1 MHLEREEESMVTL
14 DATVERVEE
23 KYLLKINIEQGSIEI
38 PLSEDNPN
46 AVKSAF
52 NKLIHR
58 VKIGEFTIQ
67 LDKVGE
73 DLFSM
78 VAHEYLTQL
87 NREIQEVRSQM
98 LEYGLIQTEQVSSGL
113 DTA

>member
-1 MHLEREEESMVTL
+1 MVTL
-14 DATVERVEE
+14 DATVEYVDE
-23 KYLLKINIEQGSIEI
+23 KYFLKINVEQGPIEI

-46 AVKSAF
+46 VVKSAF

-58 VKIGEFTIQ
+58 IKIGEFTIQ

-78 VAHEYLTQL
+78 VAHEYLAQL

-98 LEYGLIQTEQVSSGL
+98 LEYGLIPVEQAPSGSS
-113 DTA
+113 TA

>member
-1 MHLEREEESMVTL
+1 MVTL
-14 DATVERVEE
+14 NAMVVCIEE
-23 KYLLKINIEQGSIEI
+23 KYFLKIEVEQGAVTI
-38 PLSEDNPN
+38 PLSDDNPN

-52 NKLIHR
+52 NMLIQR
-58 VKIGEFTIQ
+58 IKIGEFSIQ

-78 VAHEYLTQL
+78 VANEYLAQL

-98 LEYGLIQTEQVSSGL
+98 KDYGLVEAEQTQ
-113 DTA
+113 

>member
-1 MHLEREEESMVTL
+1 MVTL
-14 DATVERVEE
+14 DATVECVEE
-23 KYLLKINIEQGSIEI
+23 KYFLKINVEQGPVTI
-38 PLSEDNPN
+38 PLSDDSPN

-52 NKLIHR
+52 NKLIQR
-58 VKIGEFTIQ
+58 IKIGEFTIK

-78 VAHEYLTQL
+78 VANEYLAQL

-98 LEYGLIQTEQVSSGL
+98 AEYDLVKVEQ
-113 DTA
+113 AQ

>member
-1 MHLEREEESMVTL
+1 MVTL

-23 KYLLKINIEQGSIEI
+23 KYFLKINVEQGPVTI
-38 PLSEDNPN
+38 PLSDDNPN

-52 NKLIHR
+52 NKLIQR
-58 VKIGEFTIQ
+58 IRIGEFTIK

-78 VAHEYLTQL
+78 VASEYLAQL
-87 NREIQEVRSQM
+87 NREIQEVHSQM
-98 LEYGLIQTEQVSSGL
+98 QEYGLVKAMQAQ
-113 DTA
+113 

>member
-1 MHLEREEESMVTL
+1 MVTL
-14 DATVERVEE
+14 DATVERAEE
-23 KYLLKINIEQGSIEI
+23 KYFLKINVEDGQITI
-38 PLSEDNPN
+38 PLSDDNSN

-52 NKLIHR
+52 NKLIQR
-58 VKIGEFTIQ
+58 VRVGEFTIK

-78 VAHEYLTQL
+78 VANEYLIQL

-98 LEYGLIQTEQVSSGL
+98 QHYGLVKIEQTQ
-113 DTA
+113 

>member
-1 MHLEREEESMVTL
+1 MVTL
-14 DATVERVEE
+14 DATVECVED
-23 KYLLKINIEQGSIEI
+23 KYFLKISVEQGPVTI
-38 PLSEDNPN
+38 PLSDDNPK

-52 NKLIHR
+52 NKLIQR
-58 VKIGEFTIQ
+58 IRIGEFAIK

-78 VAHEYLTQL
+78 VANEYLTQL

-98 LEYGLIQTEQVSSGL
+98 KEYGLVEAAQTQ
-113 DTA
+113 